1 MKKYIVW
8 FCFCLTAGGS
18 IPLSCGVRAGGRF
31 STINRLVRVEVT
43 PHKDVSRV
51 ILEFDRPFYY
61 EKREVVP
68 GRQVRLYFP
77 GIALVDFTQL
87 RIAERI
93 RCIPVVESAFLHYER
108 VPVPRV
114 VLVVNFAKGAAVLR
128 FTKTE
133 EPNLLTFDIF
143 EKEVLELIRR
153 QSTTTRYACNGAVKK
168 KGVHLTEALILRE
181 ST

>member
-1 MKKYIVW
+1 VWARKILLLFFNKGRGMKKFLSLV
-8 FCFCLTAGGS
+8 CLS
-18 IPLSCGVRAGGRF
+18 LFSFGVSEGRF
-31 STINRLVRVEVT
+31 SNINRLIRAEVT

-61 EKREVVP
+61 EKREAVP
-68 GRQVRLYFP
+68 GRQIRLYFP
-77 GIALVDFTQL
+77 GIEITDFTKL

-93 RCIPVVESAFLHYER
+93 RCVPVVESAFLHYER

-114 VLVVNFAKGAAVLR
+114 VLVVNFAKDAAIIR
-128 FTKTE
+128 FTKAE

-153 QSTTTRYACNGAVKK
+153 KSTTTRYACNSTIKK
-168 KGVHLTEALILRE
+168 KGRSNI
-181 ST
+181 